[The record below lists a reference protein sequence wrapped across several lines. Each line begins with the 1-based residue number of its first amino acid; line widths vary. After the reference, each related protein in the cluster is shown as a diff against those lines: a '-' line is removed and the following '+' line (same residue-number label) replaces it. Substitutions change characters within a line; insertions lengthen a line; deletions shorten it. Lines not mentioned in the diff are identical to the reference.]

1 MNFVKRK
8 LSNGMTLLVEQ
19 RDLPVVSFGIANRF
33 GAAYEES
40 KIKGI
45 AHFIEHLVFTGTKT
59 RTHEDISKEIERHG
73 GILNAYTSNEITCF
87 WFKLPSEHLLDGVE
101 IISDIL
107 INPIFDEK
115 KFEKEKKV
123 ILEEIKMYHDMPQ
136 RHIYDKIHEN
146 LYKSPFGEGVIG
158 SKKTITTLSRNFVFD
173 YFKKSYSP
181 ENYVVAAVGKVNIDV
196 LAKYLEK
203 NFKKTQ
209 SQRKISKIEPINK
222 ETTEERA
229 GLDQAHFIFGIHAP
243 PVQNDQWHALEV
255 LDAWLAN
262 GMSSKLFLTIREERG
277 LAYSVASSFT
287 GEKSYSNYTIYVGTR
302 KEAIPEVKK
311 LILEGFD
318 NTKNMSEADLQQA
331 KNRLIGLKKISMEES
346 VGVMNELILSE
357 FITKAE
363 DYYLYEEKIKK
374 VTLKQVKDIAKIKNY
389 STASIVPK

>member
-1 MNFVKRK
+1 MNFSKHK
-8 LSNGMTLLVEQ
+8 LSNGMTLIIEQ
-19 RDLPVVSFGIANRF
+19 RELPIVSFGIANKF
-33 GAAYEES
+33 GAAYENSE
-40 KIKGI
+40 IKGI

-87 WFKLPSEHLLDGVE
+87 WFKLPSEHLFSGAE

-107 INPIFDEK
+107 VNPIFDEK

-146 LYKSPFGEGVIG
+146 LYKSPFGEGIIG
-158 SKKTITTLSRNFVFD
+158 SEKTINGLSREFVLD

-181 ENYVVAAVGKVNIDV
+181 ENYVAVAVGKVDAPKLIE
-196 LAKYLEK
+196 YLEK
-203 NFKKTQ
+203 KFKKLKSTL
-209 SQRKISKIEPINK
+209 KINKFEPINK

-243 PVQNDQWHALEV
+243 PVQSKEWHALEV

-262 GMSSKLFLTIREERG
+262 GMSSRLFLTIREERG
-277 LAYSVASSFT
+277 LAYSVSSSFN

-311 LILEGFD
+311 LILEGFQ
-318 NTKNMSEADLQQA
+318 NTKNMTEQDLQQA
-331 KNRLIGLKKISMEES
+331 KNRLVGLKKISMEES
-346 VGVMNELILSE
+346 VSVMNELVISE
-357 FITKAE
+357 FINKAE
-363 DYYLYEEKIKK
+363 DYYQYEKEIQQ
-374 VTLKQVKDIAKIKNY
+374 VTLNQVKEAAKITKY